1 MLIETYRK
9 DWRYRFLESFIGLSV
24 AVFLVFLLILVFV
37 SPSILAVFLI
47 IYSFLMILRMTL
59 HLIYAISSF
68 KKLSRWS
75 KPDWVNLFQ
84 FYNSKP
90 TLEQINFK
98 LNILASKHPKN
109 ENWQNEIR
117 ESTKLAKRNSGSKF
131 ENPNNIIHF
140 PLFSIYDE
148 NYEIVLRGLRS
159 IYESKY
165 DLSKICVVISQE
177 GRLGKEKNI
186 LFQEHLIQIDWLNTL
201 VFAESGMDI
210 VYNDDH
216 LNLKYSNKN
225 LINFAKT
232 FESRKLN
239 IIITQHPDGLIGE
252 IKGKSSNEDWAA
264 RQASLFVKAADFDSE
279 LCVITSFDADSRVGK
294 NFFQILSFHYCYN
307 ENRFTTG
314 FQPMPVFSNNLF
326 DVDLLPFLVGI
337 NTTFWTMV
345 QYSLLDGMHF
355 FANYSVP
362 LVLAQRVDFWQ
373 RDIIAEDALFFSKCL
388 VKTDGEFQVVPSY
401 NHFNSDNIESDN
413 YWQTMVNQYN
423 QLRRW
428 AWGGIESFPFK
439 FYNFFVLPKCKVDI
453 RHRISLVFNDW
464 YSHFCW
470 STLPI
475 VFSLIVF
482 LPALINLDF
491 AKSTIAVNFYELLF
505 YFSLISYISLGVVIA
520 ILFLFI
526 FPQAALTN
534 SATKISWQHKL
545 NILIPIL
552 ISPLIMFV
560 WGPPAIDAQIRGILG
575 KYMGYWVT
583 PKK

>member
-9 DWRYRFLESFIGLSV
+9 DWKYRFLESFIGLSV
-24 AVFLVFLLILVFV
+24 AVFLLILIILVFV

-47 IYSFLMILRMTL
+47 VYSFLMILRMAL
-59 HLIYAISSF
+59 HLIYAITSF

-75 KPDWVNLFQ
+75 KPNWIDLFQ

-90 TLEQINFK
+90 NLEQINNR
-98 LNILASKHPKN
+98 LSELANHHTKS
-109 ENWQNEIR
+109 ENWQNEVR
-117 ESTKLAKRNSGSKF
+117 EFTKLAKINSGTKF
-131 ENPNNIIHF
+131 ENPNDIIHF

-148 NYEIVLRGLRS
+148 SSEIVLRGLKS
-159 IYESKY
+159 IFDSGY
-165 DLSKICVVISQE
+165 DLSKICVVVSQE
-177 GRLGKEKNI
+177 ARLGESKNYQ
-186 LFQEHLIQIDWLNTL
+186 FQEQLKQVDWLNTL
-201 VFAESGMDI
+201 IFAEDEMDI
-210 VYNDDH
+210 VYNTEHCD
-216 LNLKYSNKN
+216 LEYTNPQLKE
-225 LINFAKT
+225 FANT
-232 FESRKLN
+232 FGPKKLN
-239 IIITQHPDGLIGE
+239 VIITQHPDGLIGE

-264 RQASLFVKAADFDSE
+264 RQVSLFSKASGFDSE
-279 LCVITSFDADSRVGK
+279 LCIVTSFDADSRVGK
-294 NFFQILSFHYCYN
+294 NFFQILSFHYCN
-307 ENRFTTG
+307 CETRFVTG

-388 VKTDGEFQVVPSY
+388 IKTNGEFQVVPSY
-401 NHFNSDNIESDN
+401 NHFNSDNIESEN
-413 YWQTMVNQYN
+413 FWQTVVNQYN

-428 AWGGIESFPFK
+428 AWGGIESFPYK

-470 STLPI
+470 STLPV
-475 VFSLIVF
+475 VFSLIIF
-482 LPALINLDF
+482 LPALVNLDF

-505 YFSLISYISLGVVIA
+505 YFSLISYISLGVVIS
-520 ILFLFI
+520 ILFFYI
-526 FPQAALTN
+526 YPQAVLTN
-534 SATKISWQHKL
+534 SDNKVSWQHKL

-552 ISPLIMFV
+552 VSPLIMFV
-560 WGPPAIDAQIRGILG
+560 WGPPAIDAQVRGILG

>member
-24 AVFLVFLLILVFV
+24 ATFLVILLILVFV

-47 IYSFLMILRMTL
+47 IYSFLMILRMAL
-59 HLIYAISSF
+59 HLIYAITSF

-75 KPDWVNLFQ
+75 KPNWINLFQ

-90 TLEQINFK
+90 KLEQINNE
-98 LNILASKHPKN
+98 LSLLASKHPKN

-117 ESTKLAKRNSGSKF
+117 QFTKLAKLNTKTKF
-131 ENPNNIIHF
+131 ENPNNILHF

-148 NYEIVLRGLRS
+148 NYEIVLRGLKS
-159 IYESKY
+159 IFDSQY
-165 DLSKICVVISQE
+165 DLSKICVVVSQE
-177 GRLGKEKNI
+177 ARLGYLKNYE
-186 LFQEHLIQIDWLNTL
+186 LQEQLHQIDWLNTV
-201 VFAESGMDI
+201 VFAEDNMDT
-210 VYNDDH
+210 VYDTDH
-216 LNLKYSNKN
+216 ANLEFSNNK
-225 LINFAKT
+225 LTNFAHS
-232 FESRKLN
+232 FSRTKLN
-239 IIITQHPDGLIGE
+239 VIITQHPDGLIGE

-264 RQASLFVKAADFDSE
+264 RTVSLFAKSAGFDPE
-279 LCVITSFDADSRVGK
+279 LCIITSFDADSRVGK
-294 NFFQILSFHYCYN
+294 NFFQILSFQYCN
-307 ENRFTTG
+307 CENRFVTG

-388 VKTDGEFQVVPSY
+388 IKTNGEFQVVPSY
-401 NHFNSDNIESDN
+401 NHFNSDNIESEN
-413 YWQTMVNQYN
+413 FWQTIVNQYN

-428 AWGGIESFPFK
+428 AWGGIESFPYK

-470 STLPI
+470 STLPV
-475 VFSLIVF
+475 VFSLIIF
-482 LPALINLDF
+482 LPALVNLDF

-520 ILFLFI
+520 ILFYFI
-526 FPQAALTN
+526 YPQAVLTN
-534 SATKISWQHKL
+534 PDIKISWQHKL
-545 NILIPIL
+545 NILIPVL

-560 WGPPAIDAQIRGILG
+560 WGPPAIDAQIRGVLG

>member
-1 MLIETYRK
+1 MLIESYRK

-24 AVFLVFLLILVFV
+24 GIFLLILLILVFV
-37 SPSILAVFLI
+37 SPSLLAIFLI
-47 IYSFLMILRMTL
+47 IYSFLMILRMAL

-75 KPDWVNLFQ
+75 KPNWIKLFQ
-84 FYNSKP
+84 LYNSNPSLEKINSELS
-90 TLEQINFK
+90 TLAKN
-98 LNILASKHPKN
+98 HPNN
-109 ENWQNEIR
+109 ENWQKEIR
-117 ESTKLAKRNSGSKF
+117 ETIKIAKITKGTKF
-131 ENPNNIIHF
+131 ANPNNIIHF

-148 NYEIVLRGLRS
+148 SSEIIIRGLKS
-159 IYESKY
+159 VYDSGY
-165 DLSKICVVISQE
+165 DLSKICVLISQE
-177 GRLGKEKNI
+177 ARLGNEKNI
-186 LFQEHLIQIDWLNTL
+186 NFQNEISKIDWLNTL
-201 VFAESGMDI
+201 VFAENDMDL
-210 VYNDDH
+210 VYNSEH
-216 LNLKYSNKN
+216 LNLEYSNSTLN
-225 LINFAKT
+225 NFAKT
-232 FESRKLN
+232 FGPNKLN
-239 IIITQHPDGLIGE
+239 VIITQHPDGLVGE

-264 RQASLFVKAADFDSE
+264 RQVSLFVKSCNLDSE
-279 LCVITSFDADSRVGK
+279 LCVVTSFDADSRVGE
-294 NFFQILSFHYCYN
+294 NFFQILSFQYCNN
-307 ENRFTTG
+307 ETRFVTG

-388 VKTDGEFQVVPSY
+388 IKTDGEFQVVPSY

-428 AWGGIESFPFK
+428 AWGGIESFPYK
-439 FYNFFVLPKCKVDI
+439 FYNFFVLPKSKVDI

-464 YSHFCW
+464 FSHFCW
-470 STLPI
+470 STLPV

-482 LPALINLDF
+482 LPALVNLEF

-505 YFSLISYISLGVVIA
+505 YFSLISYTSLGVVIT
-520 ILFLFI
+520 IIFLFI
-526 FPQAALTN
+526 YPQAVGTH
-534 SATKISWQHKL
+534 STKDISWQHKL